1 MSMKT
6 SLTLL
11 GSVLLVAACAQTGGD
26 DYVAPERGDP
36 EFLKGKDTRADELYL
51 NANTQQGG
59 RDFRDV
65 YIAPADLGVTQ
76 IIQPE
81 GAEPDE
87 EWQFREGE
95 IAEIQ
100 EAIEEE
106 FTAALAYHSAFNI
119 VESREA
125 AEIVVHTTVVAI
137 HPNQTR
143 AEVEAGARGGGAITV
158 SIALVNAATGDVMVR
173 SVDTKSTDNI
183 WAFHQVENDD
193 PAVNLIFRAW
203 GNSMRRGMLALQGR
217 SNDPLAPVIN
227 TKQQ

>member
-1 MSMKT
+1 MSMKA
-6 SLTLL
+6 SLSLFASL
-11 GSVLLVAACAQTGGD
+11 LLVAACAQTGGD

-36 EFLKGKDTRADELYL
+36 DFLKGKNTRADELYL
-51 NANTQQGG
+51 NAGTQEGG

-65 YIAPADLGVTQ
+65 YIAQADLSGTL

-81 GAEPDE
+81 DAEPDE
-87 EWQFREGE
+87 EWQFSDAER
-95 IAEIQ
+95 AEIQ

-106 FTAALAYHSAFNI
+106 FSAALAYHSAFNI
-119 VESREA
+119 VDSRDD
-125 AEIVVHTTVVAI
+125 AEIVVRTTVVAI

-143 AEVEAGARGGGAITV
+143 AAVEAGATGGGAITV

-173 SVDTKSTDNI
+173 SVDTRSTDNI

-203 GNSMRRGMLALQGR
+203 GNSMRRGMLVLQGR
-217 SNDPLAPVIN
+217 SSDSLAPVIK
-227 TKQQ
+227 TRQQ